1 MIKMYRD
8 NNANAIFIEDANG
21 VQFLNSLH
29 ATIESIGSD
38 TIDVEDIVK
47 GVNIVSNTDY
57 SEFVDENDDPYGNT
71 ATEVC
76 NELNSIFSTS
86 GTPTNELPFIT
97 SSLTIALTVGETLN
111 YELTANYGVGYEWDL
126 SNVNSVTT
134 IEGNIRKLIGG
145 SSLIAGTYNIPV
157 KAINYNGQD
166 SRTIVL
172 TVSNPPFSNTKSV
185 VFQQS
190 DWLSATGSLLS
201 NTLGRS
207 SNGAGSTDA
216 WSISLYFKGG
226 SSNNQNQTIF
236 YFGANDITNA
246 NHLRLYWNGNNV
258 TRQQLIFTYG
268 STNNKLKFTS
278 PANTITSNSGWHHI
292 MITYD
297 GGTTGASS
305 GSINSYYS
313 RFKMFIDG
321 VQETTTNTHNN
332 YGISS
337 AMNSDNLRIAKY
349 GGSVNAY
356 MRNSCKVDEVSVF
369 DSDQSSNI
377 SSIYNS
383 GIPFDLGTLGTNP
396 LHWWRMGDGDTFPTL
411 EDSIGS
417 ADFTMTNMTSSNIV
431 SDVP

>member
-76 NELNSIFSTS
+76 NELNSMFSTS

-126 SNVNSVTT
+126 SSVNSVTT
-134 IEGNIRKLIGG
+134 VEGNTRKLIGG
-145 SSLIAGTYNIPV
+145 SSLTAGTYNIPV

-185 VFQQS
+185 EFQQN

-201 NTLGRS
+201 STLGRS
-207 SNGAGSTDA
+207 SNGAGATDA

-258 TRQQLIFTYG
+258 ARQQLIFTYG
-268 STNNKLKFTS
+268 STNNYLRFTS

-321 VQETTTNTHNN
+321 VQETTTNTHSN
-332 YGISS
+332 YGNSS
-337 AMNSDNLRIAKY
+337 AMNSDNLRIARY
-349 GGSVNAY
+349 GGNLNAY
-356 MRNSCKVDEVSVF
+356 MRNGCKVDEVSVF